1 MKIPPQTP
9 NTNRVFD
16 SVSVEFPCLIFR
28 GYKHALELILEL
40 SNPGTPGQRGRGSNR
55 FSAPRDAPRHTRA
68 RRTGRLHSGN
78 ARKTAS
84 LRFVRRARV
93 PCTTA
98 NCLWEVPTRG
108 SRQSWIGTQDLSGCG
123 ARDEL
128 PRGPRVAGGR
138 GVEQCRGDGTGERL
152 HRGIVSGQRRRL
164 PRQDHQ
170 GERIPRP
177 AQRLRLRW
185 HARLSAHRFS
195 WTRPPDARSLA
206 LTSPFPKP
214 LVPPRSR
221 RRSPRMSRTSSSPPS
236 P

>member
-1 MKIPPQTP
+1 MSYQPRNFHERRAKGPRAVTAFPLSATP
-9 NTNRVFD
+9 RGTRERAAPGAAHRVTRER
-16 SVSVEFPCLIFR
+16 SRP
-28 GYKHALELILEL
+28 Y
-40 SNPGTPGQRGRGSNR
+40 GSSGACESR
-55 FSAPRDAPRHTRA
+55 RRPR
-68 RRTGRLHSGN
+68 
-78 ARKTAS
+78 TAS
-84 LRFVRRARV
+84 GRWR
-93 PCTTA
+93 
-98 NCLWEVPTRG
+98 RG
-108 SRQSWIGTQDLSGCG
+108 SRRSGIGTGYLRGCV